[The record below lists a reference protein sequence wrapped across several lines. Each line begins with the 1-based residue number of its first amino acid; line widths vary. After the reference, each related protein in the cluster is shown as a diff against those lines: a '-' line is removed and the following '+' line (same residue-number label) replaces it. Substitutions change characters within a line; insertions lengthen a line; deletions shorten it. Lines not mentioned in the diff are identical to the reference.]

1 MGLHIAHL
9 SLDETPP
16 PMNQQLP
23 RFHVVIPCAGSGS
36 RSGLGGPKQY
46 ALLAGEP
53 MVVHTLRAFAAVPG
67 LGQGVVVVA
76 PDDQSMA
83 EVFALY
89 PQAQF
94 AISNTGGATRAQ
106 SVLAGLLAL
115 QNLGVDGHDWVL
127 VHDAARCLVTPALI
141 EKLLMACQSDA
152 VGGLL
157 ALPLPDTL
165 KAETQGRV
173 SSTLPRSG
181 KWLAQTPQMFRWDS
195 LFGALA
201 QAGDQVTDEASAL
214 EALGEAP
221 LLVPSASFNFKVTYQ
236 EDMTMAEAVLQ
247 HRKASA

>member
-1 MGLHIAHL
+1 
-9 SLDETPP
+9 
-16 PMNQQLP
+16 MNQQLP

-53 MVVHTLRAFAAVPG
+53 MVVHTLRAFAEVPG

-76 PDDQSMA
+76 PNDQQMA

-89 PQAQF
+89 PQTQF

-127 VHDAARCLVTPALI
+127 VHDAARCLVTPSLI
-141 EKLLMACQSDA
+141 QKLLLACQSDA

-173 SSTLPRSG
+173 NSTLPRSG

-236 EDMTMAEAVLQ
+236 EDMTIAEAVLQ
-247 HRKASA
+247 QRKAGA

>member
-1 MGLHIAHL
+1 
-9 SLDETPP
+9 
-16 PMNQQLP
+16 
-23 RFHVVIPCAGSGS
+23 
-36 RSGLGGPKQY
+36 LGGPKQY

-89 PQAQF
+89 PQTQF

-127 VHDAARCLVTPALI
+127 VHDAARCLVTPSLI
-141 EKLLMACQSDA
+141 QKLLMACQSDA

>member
-1 MGLHIAHL
+1 
-9 SLDETPP
+9 
-16 PMNQQLP
+16 MNQQLP

-53 MVVHTLRAFAAVPG
+53 MVVHTLRAFAEVPG

-89 PQAQF
+89 PQTQF

>member
-1 MGLHIAHL
+1 
-9 SLDETPP
+9 
-16 PMNQQLP
+16 
-23 RFHVVIPCAGSGS
+23 
-36 RSGLGGPKQY
+36 LGGPKQY

-53 MVVHTLRAFAAVPG
+53 MVVHTLRAFAEVPG

-76 PDDQSMA
+76 PNDQQMA

-89 PQAQF
+89 PQTQF
-94 AISNTGGATRAQ
+94 AISNKGGATRAQ

-127 VHDAARCLVTPALI
+127 VHDAARCLVTPSLI
-141 EKLLMACQSDA
+141 QKLLLACQSDA

-247 HRKASA
+247 QRKAGA

>member
-1 MGLHIAHL
+1 
-9 SLDETPP
+9 
-16 PMNQQLP
+16 MNQQLP

-36 RSGLGGPKQY
+36 RSGLDGPKQY

-53 MVVHTLRAFAAVPG
+53 MVVHTLRAFAEVPG

-89 PQAQF
+89 PQTPF

-141 EKLLMACQSDA
+141 EKLLLACQSDA

>member
-1 MGLHIAHL
+1 
-9 SLDETPP
+9 
-16 PMNQQLP
+16 MNQQLP

-89 PQAQF
+89 PQTQF

-236 EDMTMAEAVLQ
+236 EDMTMAEAVLK

>member
-1 MGLHIAHL
+1 
-9 SLDETPP
+9 
-16 PMNQQLP
+16 MNQQLP

-53 MVVHTLRAFAAVPG
+53 MVVHTLRAFAEVPG

-89 PQAQF
+89 PQTQF

-127 VHDAARCLVTPALI
+127 VHDAARCLVTPSLI
-141 EKLLMACQSDA
+141 QKLLLACQSDA

-247 HRKASA
+247 QRKAGA

>member
-1 MGLHIAHL
+1 
-9 SLDETPP
+9 
-16 PMNQQLP
+16 MNQQLP

-53 MVVHTLRAFAAVPG
+53 MVVHTLRAFAEVPG

-83 EVFALY
+83 EVFTLY

-214 EALGEAP
+214 EALGQAP

>member
-1 MGLHIAHL
+1 
-9 SLDETPP
+9 
-16 PMNQQLP
+16 MNQQLP

-36 RSGLGGPKQY
+36 RSGLDGPKQY

-53 MVVHTLRAFAAVPG
+53 MVVHTLRAFAEVPG

-83 EVFALY
+83 EVFTLY

-195 LFGALA
+195 LLGALA

>member
-1 MGLHIAHL
+1 
-9 SLDETPP
+9 
-16 PMNQQLP
+16 MNQQLP

-53 MVVHTLRAFAAVPG
+53 MVVHTLRAFAEVPG

-76 PDDQSMA
+76 PNDQQMA

-89 PQAQF
+89 PQTPF

-106 SVLAGLLAL
+106 RVLAGLLAL

-247 HRKASA
+247 QRKAGA

>member
-1 MGLHIAHL
+1 
-9 SLDETPP
+9 
-16 PMNQQLP
+16 
-23 RFHVVIPCAGSGS
+23 
-36 RSGLGGPKQY
+36 LGGPKQY

-53 MVVHTLRAFAAVPG
+53 MVVHTLRAFAEVPG

-89 PQAQF
+89 PQTPF

-127 VHDAARCLVTPALI
+127 VHDAARCLVTPSLI
-141 EKLLMACQSDA
+141 QKLLLACQSDA

-247 HRKASA
+247 QRKAGA

>member
-1 MGLHIAHL
+1 
-9 SLDETPP
+9 
-16 PMNQQLP
+16 MNQQLP

-53 MVVHTLRAFAAVPG
+53 MVVHTLRAFTAVPG

-76 PDDQSMA
+76 PNDQQMA

-89 PQAQF
+89 PQTQF

-127 VHDAARCLVTPALI
+127 VHDAARCLVTPSLI
-141 EKLLMACQSDA
+141 QKLLLACQSDA

-173 SSTLPRSG
+173 SGTLPRSG

-247 HRKASA
+247 QRKAGA

>member
-1 MGLHIAHL
+1 
-9 SLDETPP
+9 
-16 PMNQQLP
+16 MNQQLP

-53 MVVHTLRAFAAVPG
+53 MVVHTLRAFAEVPG

-89 PQAQF
+89 PQTQI
-94 AISNTGGATRAQ
+94 AITNTGGATRAQ